1 MKSNY
6 AACLKISLEHE
17 GGWADHPKD
26 PGGATMKGI
35 TLATFRKYKPGAT
48 KADLRNISDDML
60 QKIYRVG
67 YWNTVRGDDLLTGI
81 DLAVNDFA
89 INSGPSRAAK
99 YLQAVLGVKQDGVI
113 GDQTLAAMPKI
124 HPMYTV
130 QKLCAKRLGFV
141 KGLKTFTTFG
151 KGWSRRIAD
160 IEAKG
165 VKMAILAGG
174 VSSEATSDRLA
185 DLSDLALGKAK
196 TQDKAAT
203 TTAGGSVANAA
214 AGFVTDGDINRIVF
228 IVVGALAVLAVIA
241 IISRSRIN
249 KDRADAYHEAAVHG

>member
-26 PGGATMKGI
+26 PGGATMKGV
-35 TLATFRKYKPGAT
+35 TLATFRRYKPDAT

-67 YWNTVRGDDLLTGI
+67 YWNTVRGDDLAAGI

-99 YLQAVLGVKQDGVI
+99 YFQAVLGVKQDGVI

-165 VKMAILAGG
+165 VKMALVAGG
-174 VSSEATSDRLA
+174 TSSEAVSDRLA

-203 TTAGGSVANAA
+203 TTAGGGAVAG
-214 AGFVTDGDINRIVF
+214 AGDTFVNGDVNMWLI
-228 IVVGALAVLAVIA
+228 GGLAVLAVLAIIA
-241 IISRSRIN
+241 IKSRSRIN